1 MEIHVLYG
9 NLQSTNLAYVPLK
22 MKRFFLS
29 AVLAIIAVSA
39 SAQINFGAGYLR
51 STATYQ
57 AKSGADVNNT
67 LSNGFYAGLGYETSL
82 MKGLGLSA
90 GVYYSY
96 LYSDDAGSTAIG
108 TVATGT
114 LKTNLKE
121 QYINVPVALN
131 FGYNLTRDLR
141 LFAFGGPTFSLGLSS
156 MSHYDASATIVGI
169 TLSDSGDTDNYAGT
183 DDKASPY
190 GRFDILLGAGAGV
203 DFLGKYRLTVGYDW
217 GMLNRNVDSES
228 TAIRHRNQLKVGVA
242 YLF

>member
-1 MEIHVLYG
+1 
-9 NLQSTNLAYVPLK
+9 
-22 MKRFFLS
+22 MKRFIIS
-29 AVLAIIAVSA
+29 SVLAFIAVSA
-39 SAQINFGAGYLR
+39 SAQISVGAGYLQ

-67 LSNGFYAGLGYETSL
+67 QSNGFYAGLGYEMPL
-82 MKGLGLSA
+82 MQGLGLSA

-108 TVATGT
+108 TIATGS

-141 LFAFGGPTFSLGLSS
+141 LFAFGGPTVSFGLSS
-156 MSHYDASATIVGI
+156 MSHYDASVSVIGI
-169 TLSDSGDTDNYAGT
+169 NISDSGDTDNYAGT
-183 DDKASPY
+183 DDKPSPY
-190 GRFDILLGAGAGV
+190 GRFDFLLGAGAGV
-203 DFLGKYRLTVGYDW
+203 DIQGKYRLTVGYDW

-228 TAIRHRNQLKVGVA
+228 TAIRHRNQLKAGVA
-242 YLF
+242 FLF

>member
-1 MEIHVLYG
+1 
-9 NLQSTNLAYVPLK
+9 
-22 MKRFFLS
+22 MKRFIIS
-29 AVLAIIAVSA
+29 SVLAFIAVSA
-39 SAQINFGAGYLR
+39 SAQISVGVGYLQ

-67 LSNGFYAGLGYETSL
+67 QSNGFYAGLGYEMPL
-82 MKGLGLSA
+82 MQGLGLSA

-108 TVATGT
+108 TIATGS

-141 LFAFGGPTFSLGLSS
+141 LFAFGGPTVSFGLSS
-156 MSHYDASATIVGI
+156 MSHYDASVSVIGI
-169 TLSDSGDTDNYAGT
+169 NISDSGDTDNYAGT
-183 DDKASPY
+183 DDKPSPY
-190 GRFDILLGAGAGV
+190 GRFDVLLGAGAGV
-203 DFLGKYRLTVGYDW
+203 DIQGKYRFTVGYDW

>member
-1 MEIHVLYG
+1 
-9 NLQSTNLAYVPLK
+9 
-22 MKRFFLS
+22 MKRFIIS
-29 AVLAIIAVSA
+29 SVLAFIAVSA
-39 SAQINFGAGYLR
+39 SAQISVGVGYLQ

-67 LSNGFYAGLGYETSL
+67 QSNGFYAGLGYEMPL
-82 MKGLGLSA
+82 MQGLGLSA

-108 TVATGT
+108 TIATGS

-141 LFAFGGPTFSLGLSS
+141 LFAFGGPTVSFGLSS
-156 MSHYDASATIVGI
+156 MSHYDASVSVIGI
-169 TLSDSGDTDNYAGT
+169 NISDSGDTDNYAGT
-183 DDKASPY
+183 DDKPSPY
-190 GRFDILLGAGAGV
+190 GRFDVLLGAGAGV
-203 DFLGKYRLTVGYDW
+203 DIQGKYRLSVGYDW

>member
-1 MEIHVLYG
+1 
-9 NLQSTNLAYVPLK
+9 
-22 MKRFFLS
+22 MKRIVT
-29 AVLAIIAVSA
+29 VLAA
-39 SAQINFGAGYLR
+39 SLFSMAAFAQINIGAGYLH
-51 STATYQ
+51 STATYL

-121 QYINVPVALN
+121 HYINVPVALN

-141 LFAFGGPTFSLGLSS
+141 LFAFGGPTLSVGLSS
-156 MSHYDASATIVGI
+156 ISHYDASVSVIGI
-169 TLSDSGDTDNYAGT
+169 NLNNSGDSDNYAGN

>member
-1 MEIHVLYG
+1 
-9 NLQSTNLAYVPLK
+9 
-22 MKRFFLS
+22 MKRFIIS
-29 AVLAIIAVSA
+29 SVLAFIAVSA
-39 SAQINFGAGYLR
+39 SAQISVGVGYLQ

-67 LSNGFYAGLGYETSL
+67 QSNGFYAGLGYEMPL
-82 MKGLGLSA
+82 MQGLGLSA

-108 TVATGT
+108 TIATGS

-141 LFAFGGPTFSLGLSS
+141 LFAFGGPTVSFGLSS
-156 MSHYDASATIVGI
+156 MSHYDASVSVIGI
-169 TLSDSGDTDNYAGT
+169 NISDSGDTDNYAGT
-183 DDKASPY
+183 DDKPSPY
-190 GRFDILLGAGAGV
+190 GRFDVLLGAGAGV
-203 DFLGKYRLTVGYDW
+203 DIHGKYRLTVGYDW

>member
-1 MEIHVLYG
+1 
-9 NLQSTNLAYVPLK
+9 
-22 MKRFFLS
+22 MKKIFVATIVALT
-29 AVLAIIAVSA
+29 AISA

-57 AKSGADVNNT
+57 VKSGADVNNT

-108 TVATGT
+108 TIATGT

-121 QYINVPVALN
+121 HYINVPVALN
-131 FGYNLTRDLR
+131 FGYNLTGDLR
-141 LFAFGGPTFSLGLSS
+141 LFAFGGPTLSVGLSS
-156 MSHYDASATIVGI
+156 ISHYDATVSVIGI
-169 TLSDSGDTDNYAGT
+169 NLSDSGDSDNYAGT

-217 GMLNRNVDSES
+217 GLLNRNVDSES
-228 TAIRHRNQLKVGVA
+228 TAIRHRNQLKLGVA